1 MSDPRKNPEVE
12 VLEEGQH
19 PDWILEVQ
27 TEGLD
32 ELQGE
37 RLEVEAKEEEE
48 EEPSYFRYLIRR
60 FYG

>member
-1 MSDPRKNPEVE
+1 MKERKNPEVE

-19 PDWILEVQ
+19 PEWALEAQ
-27 TEGLD
+27 TEGLE

-37 RLEVEAKEEEE
+37 ILEVEAKEADE